1 MHTFRFGTF
10 FQIQPLEIC
19 ISIVSGR
26 EPDNMHDTFAAL
38 TLIIFF
44 SEMLW
49 TLTALNGFLI

>member
-1 MHTFRFGTF
+1 VHTFSFGTF
-10 FQIQPLEIC
+10 FRIQPLEIC

-26 EPDNMHDTFAAL
+26 EPDNMHDTLAAL
-38 TLIIFF
+38 TLIILF